1 MIEAPPDPGG
11 SGPTAERADPFEN
24 GIRPA
29 LRYFAFRAGAW
40 VASHLPRPV
49 GRAAAW
55 VGGSIGYR
63 LGKGKRL
70 IVERN
75 IGRALGAWPDP
86 SPERLPRRDRVVKE
100 AFRSYA
106 RYWFDVLR
114 LGRMSAAELDAV
126 ETVGLGELDAAMAR
140 GRGAVVVTP
149 HFGSYDV
156 AITWLGSRGYRFNTA
171 AEVLL
176 PRALF
181 EWFVGQRRA
190 VNVVPSEPG
199 AVARRHLTR
208 ALQRGEG
215 VALPAERDLAR
226 RGVWV
231 EFFGERTTFPA
242 GPAALAVHTGAALLW
257 GAMFFTRRGYRLEFG
272 EIPYEATGD
281 LRRDIET
288 ATRLIAPALEAVV
301 RRDPSQWHLFM
312 PNWPSDEPG
321 LPPRI
326 GRPEAAA
333 PAPADQPGPAPQGP
347 FPLRGELH

>member
-1 MIEAPPDPGG
+1 MIEAPPDPAAA
-11 SGPTAERADPFEN
+11 GPTAEPPDPFED
-24 GIRPA
+24 GIRLA
-29 LRYFAFRAGAW
+29 LRYFGFRAGAW
-40 VASHLPRPV
+40 VASHLPRGL
-49 GRAAAW
+49 GRAGAW

-63 LGKGKRL
+63 LGRAKREV
-70 IVERN
+70 VERN
-75 IGRALGAWPDP
+75 IGRALGSWPEP
-86 SPERLPRRDRVVKE
+86 TPEQLAERDRVVKA

-106 RYWFDVLR
+106 RYWYDVLR
-114 LGRMSAAELDAV
+114 LGRISTRELDAV
-126 ETVGLGELDAAMAR
+126 ELVGLDELDAALAR
-140 GRGAVVVTP
+140 GKGAVVVTP

-156 AITWLGSRGYRFNTA
+156 AITWLGYRGYRFNTA
-171 AEVLL
+171 AEVLR

-257 GAMFFTRRGYRLEFG
+257 GAMFFTRRSYRLEFG
-272 EIPYEATGD
+272 EIRYEATGD

-288 ATRLIAPALEAVV
+288 ATRMIAPALEAVV
-301 RRDPSQWHLFM
+301 RRDPTQWHLFM
-312 PNWPSDEPG
+312 PNWPSDEPD
-321 LPPRI
+321 LPARM
-326 GRPEAAA
+326 GRPESAAA
-333 PAPADQPGPAPQGP
+333 EPAG
-347 FPLRGELH
+347 